1 MSIHPDKT
9 AARAVDACGGTYS
22 QDEERSGYAQ
32 GHRDALNAAIKAVEP
47 IDELMVSLADFV
59 LSDSDRSRADELR
72 DDPDAE
78 DNERFVSWYGGRLL
92 ALNDAI
98 QAVLDAVKAGEK

>member
-1 MSIHPDKT
+1 MSVHPDKT

-22 QDEERSGYAQ
+22 QEEEESGYAQ
-32 GHRDALNAAIKAVEP
+32 GHRDALNAALKAVEP
-47 IDELMVSLADFV
+47 IDALMASLADFV
-59 LSDSDRSRADELR
+59 LSDSDRRRADELR
-72 DDPDAE
+72 DEPDAE

-98 QAVLDAVKAGEK
+98 QAVLAAARVK